1 MNSVEDRDLGFGAIL
16 AELRKLGEMEVRT
29 GIQGTEDSEL
39 VKIATINE
47 FGSRQW
53 KITGKQA
60 YWMALR
66 IVYKRVPAQGSN
78 LSRAKKAQV
87 LEIAGKLRGR
97 TMKIPERSFLRSTFD
112 AQRATLGTAVE
123 RVVGRVATGKATA
136 EEAAQQL
143 AHLAETVFRRGLLAV
158 KEPPNAPLTVKI
170 KKSDQPLVDSGRLR
184 ASIRSVVVPRTKE
197 PVQEKPL

>member
-1 MNSVEDRDLGFGAIL
+1 MSSVEDRDLGFGAIL

-29 GIQGTEDSEL
+29 GVQGTEDSEL

-78 LSRAKKAQV
+78 LSRAKNAQV
-87 LEIAGKLRGR
+87 LEIARKLRGR
-97 TMKIPERSFLRSTFD
+97 IMKIPERSFLRSTFD
-112 AQRATLGTAVE
+112 GQRATLGTAVE
-123 RVVGRVATGKATA
+123 RVVGKVATGKAKA
-136 EEAAQQL
+136 EEAAQKF

-184 ASIRSVVVPRTKE
+184 ASIRSVVAPRTKE
-197 PVQEKPL
+197 PVQEKPH